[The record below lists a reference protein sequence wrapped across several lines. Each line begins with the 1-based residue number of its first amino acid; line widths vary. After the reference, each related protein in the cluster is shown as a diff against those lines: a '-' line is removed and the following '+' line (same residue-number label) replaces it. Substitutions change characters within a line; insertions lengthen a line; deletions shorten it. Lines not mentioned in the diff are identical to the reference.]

1 MHFVINDRGFPRSLR
16 IFTFLLATAS
26 VLAAPDA
33 AFAETAAA
41 TAPELALAPSGE
53 ADGGFVGD
61 VVVTARRREEK
72 SQDVPIA
79 INAFAGKQLEATRTF
94 NLRDLQQLTPSLV
107 VTVTNPRNT
116 SINIRGL
123 GNNVA
128 VYNDGL
134 EPAVGV
140 YLDGVYLA
148 RPGQTVFDLADLD
161 HMEVLRGPQGTLFGK
176 NTSAGAV
183 VIATKA
189 PTFKPEFGGDVSYGK
204 YDYTQLHA
212 YASGPLIG
220 DVLAGRLF
228 VSKTDH
234 DGYTTNVH
242 DGSHGQDYHDLSL
255 CGQLLFQPS
264 DRFKLRIIGDYGRQ
278 HANTAASVRA
288 GVIRYFTDGTL
299 FANNFTDRAA
309 RLGYQPVSA
318 SPIARILDNDGQ
330 QS

>member
-1 MHFVINDRGFPRSLR
+1 MHSVINNRASSRSRR
-16 IFTFLLATAS
+16 ILAFLLATAAAIT
-26 VLAAPDA
+26 VLEPVDAETVVATAADAAP
-33 AFAETAAA
+33 
-41 TAPELALAPSGE
+41 ALAGD
-53 ADGGFVGD
+53 ADGGSGGD

-189 PTFKPEFGGDVSYGK
+189 PTFTPEFGGDVSYGK

-212 YASGPLIG
+212 YASGALAG

-234 DGYTTNVH
+234 DGYTTNIH
-242 DGSHGQDYHDLSL
+242 DGSHG
-255 CGQLLFQPS
+255 
-264 DRFKLRIIGDYGRQ
+264 
-278 HANTAASVRA
+278 
-288 GVIRYFTDGTL
+288 
-299 FANNFTDRAA
+299 
-309 RLGYQPVSA
+309 
-318 SPIARILDNDGQ
+318 
-330 QS
+330 